1 MVAMSEY
8 VYELILDEID
18 EETLKELEELLEEIK
33 EECATSQ

>member
-1 MVAMSEY
+1 MSEY